1 MSTDH
6 DDQSSPTTP
15 VVSLGPDATVL
26 PPTASAS
33 PLDHLTTETIME
45 PSETVTQLTSSSAS
59 RPPSLLLSDTPP
71 HLILPIPTP
80 SLNKS
85 QSSVVFSHTIV
96 TSDDEWSSLPPE
108 VATADISIARK
119 YAFHSYHFFL
129 SSSPRVGSYL
139 YSAPRFRCV
148 GCEY

>member
-15 VVSLGPDATVL
+15 VVSSGPDATVL
-26 PPTASAS
+26 SPTASS
-33 PLDHLTTETIME
+33 SSHVDHLTTETIMK
-45 PSETVTQLTSSSAS
+45 PSEAATQLTSSSAS
-59 RPPSLLLSDTPP
+59 RPPSLHLADAPSQLL
-71 HLILPIPTP
+71 LPIPTP

-96 TSDDEWSSLPPE
+96 SPGGDWSSLPPE

-119 YAFHSYHFFL
+119 YAYYVSDLQTFRL
-129 SSSPRVGSYL
+129 SLPL
-139 YSAPRFRCV
+139 CWM
-148 GCEY
+148 